1 MRLPAWGAAG
11 ALAAL
16 AGGGAA
22 ARRVV
27 EEPLL
32 MAHDAA
38 MAYLA
43 NDGSR
48 HGECREFK
56 TQSLRPGGP
65 WETQAG
71 LYPSALSSLLDCG
84 ARALDLRVGT
94 CAHRRRKR
102 RPLGLG
108 SAAREEAAVGAM
120 ATASVASAGHGADDE
135 SSHNESSH
143 NESSHNESSHNESSH
158 NESSHNESSHS
169 AGAAGIVCLH
179 HGGAW
184 LEHITLESELP
195 SILRWSRENAGELVV
210 LKLVPDGGSDGDP
223 ALRAALL
230 AALELHGVPSVDN
243 AAREGCWGSG
253 RLGPARPW
261 SLLAARAHRVVAAW
275 KYDVGDTGQPDAST
289 SCVEDNY
296 VPSIGFNPFEPE
308 RSFAAL
314 QQYATNVVHNQFAP
328 RGPDSPQAVLQE
340 VQLIW
345 QTFGTALY
353 YELVNYDLLA
363 INQASG
369 LNRWLADNYTRAPL
383 FRAANLV
390 KMNNLCAHG
399 MAVADNLGT
408 RVSPQ
413 QRERCIAACGGL
425 NAPNLCVARA
435 RRPHGP

>member
-48 HGECREFK
+48 HAECRAFK

-94 CAHRRRKR
+94 CAH
-102 RPLGLG
+102 
-108 SAAREEAAVGAM
+108 
-120 ATASVASAGHGADDE
+120 
-135 SSHNESSH
+135 
-143 NESSHNESSHNESSH
+143 
-158 NESSHNESSHS
+158 HS
-169 AGAAGIVCLH
+169 AGAAGLVCLH

-195 SILRWSRENAGELVV
+195 SILRWSRENADELVV

-230 AALELHGVPSVDN
+230 AVLELHGVPSVDN

-261 SLLAARAHRVVAAW
+261 SLPVARDHRVVAAW
-275 KYDVGDTGQPDAST
+275 KYDVGDTGQPDAAT

-296 VPSIGFNPFEPE
+296 VPSIGFNPFNPE

-328 RGPDSPQAVLQE
+328 RGPDSPQAVFQE

-345 QTFGTALY
+345 QTVGTEWFYALF
-353 YELVNYDLLA
+353 NYDLLA
-363 INQASG
+363 INNVSG

-425 NAPNLCVARA
+425 DALNLCVARA
-435 RRPHGP
+435 RRPRGP